1 MNKSIIIAVS
11 VLVLVI
17 VGSVAYYF
25 SKNRENQQVQ
35 SISTEGQLK
44 DEKVNFGQ

>member
-35 SISTEGQLK
+35 SVATIEQNK
-44 DEKVNFGQ
+44 DEKDNFVQ